1 MVKIALEDFRR
12 TRETIRPYIFRTPV
26 VQTDW
31 PRLYLKLENLQRT
44 HSFKIRGAFSR
55 ILHLAKTGDKRRIL
69 TVSAGNFGQAVA
81 YAASV
86 LNVSCTV
93 VVPESAPKT
102 KIEAISRYPAELLIK
117 GRNFDEA
124 EVQTLKM
131 SEDADKWVFLSP
143 YNDRDV
149 ILGYGTLA
157 LELIEEQMDI
167 NEVLVPIG
175 GGGLAAGV
183 AAAMKQLKP
192 TVRVVGVQAEASAAI
207 YESLKVGKL
216 IKIPDR
222 PSLAD
227 GIQGNVEPGSITF
240 DIIKQ
245 NIDDVVTVSE
255 EEIIQSIRALLL
267 QEKILA
273 EGAAA
278 VGVAAFCTLKTS
290 KQGST
295 VAILSGGNIDFEKV
309 LLVAP
314 QCAES

>member
-1 MVKIALEDFRR
+1 MVEITLEDFRR
-12 TRETIRPYIFRTPV
+12 TRENIRSYIFRTPI

-31 PRLYLKLENLQRT
+31 PGLHLKLENLQRT
-44 HSFKIRGAFSR
+44 HSFKVRGAFSR
-55 ILHLAKTGDKRRIL
+55 MLQLKEKGDKRRIL

-93 VVPESAPKT
+93 VVPAVAPKA
-102 KIEAISRYPAELLIK
+102 KIEAISRYPVELLIK
-117 GRNFDEA
+117 GKNFDEA

-157 LELIEEQMDI
+157 LELIEDGMEI

-183 AAAMKQLKP
+183 AAAMKQLNP
-192 TVRVVGVQAEASAAI
+192 AVRIVGVQAEASAAI

-222 PSLAD
+222 PTLAD
-227 GIQGNVEPGSITF
+227 GIQGNVEPGSVTF
-240 DIIKQ
+240 DIIKE

-255 EEIIQSIRALLL
+255 DEILQAIRVLLL
-267 QEKILA
+267 QEKTLV

-278 VGVAAFCTLKTS
+278 AGVAAFCAHKTT
-290 KQGST
+290 KYGST
-295 VAILSGGNIDFEKV
+295 VAILSGGNIDLEKV
-309 LLVAP
+309 LSVAP
-314 QCAES
+314 R